1 MKMHS
6 KALEIGQYIPIHYHF
21 QMLSDSDRMNSFKT
35 AIDMAVKPGYKVAEL
50 GCGTGVMSYLAASKG
65 AQVWSVEY
73 NPELVS
79 ASRKFI
85 SENNMSDKVKIYH
98 GDATNWLPPE
108 PVDLVICEMLH
119 SALLREKQVKVIEAF
134 RKAHHAR
141 FGSIP
146 KFMPNATLLAVQ
158 PVNQLYDF
166 YGYYAPVPFFQS
178 AYHNAVDCEALGDP
192 AVYKIVD
199 YDNASEESYKSKV
212 SIVVNQDS
220 ELNALRFIT
229 KSLMSMDFKTGKTV
243 DWHNQHLVL
252 PLPYTYNVK
261 AGQSINLSF
270 DYRPGDSID
279 ILQNSLSIKLKN
291 PASTEKEFLIA

>member
-1 MKMHS
+1 MHS
-6 KALEIGQYIPIHYHF
+6 NALQIGQFIPIHYHF
-21 QMLSDSDRMNSFKT
+21 QMLSDSDRMNAFKT
-35 AIDMAVKPGYKVAEL
+35 AIDLAVKPGYKVAEL

-73 NPELVS
+73 NLELVT

-85 SENNMSDKVKIYH
+85 SQNKMSDQVKIYH

-134 RKAHHAR
+134 RKAYFAR

-158 PVNQLYDF
+158 PVNQSYDF
-166 YGYYAPVPFFQS
+166 YGYYAPVPIFQS
-178 AYHNAVDCEALGDP
+178 AYHNAQDCHDLGDP

-199 YDNASEESYKSKV
+199 YADAFEENYKAKV
-212 SIVVNQDS
+212 SLVINQDC

-229 KSLMSMDFKTGKTV
+229 KSLMSMDYTTGETV
-243 DWHNQHLVL
+243 DWHNQHLIL
-252 PLPYTYNVK
+252 PLPRTYIVK

-270 DYRPGDSID
+270 AYRPGDSID
-279 ILQNSLSIKLKN
+279 TLQNSLSVQLKK
-291 PASTEKEFLIA
+291 PASIEKDFMIA